1 MNSIELLTLKSLK
14 VLVRK
19 GSNRTLISVSSIL
32 VFCTL
37 YLMWYLSRHQQ
48 LRFMSSDA
56 YQKLQFNM
64 KCTASP
70 HRPGSISEKQLEC
83 SPDGDAVDRS
93 TKGLTPS
100 DLLFNKL
107 STGMLLTDDD
117 ETSQFAGL
125 LSSLMMNGLPLLG
138 LDDFVHFSDFVNAHL
153 GSKITSKILS
163 SPGYKDKFGNF
174 LEVRSNRIL
183 LYPDNCWT
191 QQFVSYLQSSSKVFK
206 ALKYRIYA
214 SRKQAMRHCCRNV
227 WAVLEI
233 EPTLADSTPS
243 NIFRTDPDINP
254 LNYAKDFNSEWK
266 CAAFSPQRWNES
278 SPFNTLL
285 ATTNVLSTNISASN
299 EDDPPSAQNIPESTN
314 FIFTDHTIDPTNIMP
329 AVTIRMHPAA
339 VPDTRNFEH
348 SPINRH
354 LNLRQQSGQ
363 LLYFTSG
370 FLTLQLEVQNFLA
383 SWHLGGSVIQSDAFS
398 GRNEGVLLEPAYAAH
413 SLAQAIAKATTR
425 QEVYQAVVNAT
436 QVEAQQNEEGQEGVR
451 PSLSFPLFHR
461 AFPTHNYK
469 QVRYSLHCILYDCQY
484 SELLYQLYNIR
495 YCSFSASF
503 GTRTHIFYSQM
514 IMSTVH
520 VLAHVWCLDQY
531 RPDCVLQPA
540 RCDHCWRTV
549 QVHYMMLSVYY

>member
-1 MNSIELLTLKSLK
+1 MNRLCFYREHWLPHFNFLKSIRVGFVRPQQRFTGCIRSYLFDKTMNAIELLTIKSLK

-64 KCTASP
+64 KCTAST
-70 HRPGSISEKQLEC
+70 HRPDSLTEKQLEC
-83 SPDGDAVDRS
+83 YPDGDAVDRS

-153 GSKITSKILS
+153 GSKITSKILA
-163 SPGYKDKFGNF
+163 SPGYKEKFGNF
-174 LEVRSNRIL
+174 LEVRRNRIL

-191 QQFVSYLQSSSKVFK
+191 QHFVTYLQSSSKVFK

-233 EPTLADSTPS
+233 EPTLVDPVPS
-243 NIFRTDPDINP
+243 SIFRTDPDVHT
-254 LNYAKDFNSEWK
+254 FNHASEPSSEWK
-266 CAAFSPQRWNES
+266 CAAFEMQRWNKS
-278 SPFNTLL
+278 SLL
-285 ATTNVLSTNISASN
+285 YTSFAATSVLPINVSTSN
-299 EDDPPSAQNIPESTN
+299 EDDQFSIPASVEG
-314 FIFTDHTIDPTNIMP
+314 FTLFDNTVDQDNNAMP

-425 QEVYQAVVNAT
+425 EEVYEAIVNAT
-436 QVEAQQNEEGQEGVR
+436 QMDAQQNEGGQEGVR

-469 QVRYSLHCILYDCQY
+469 QVTCLFLCLY
-484 SELLYQLYNIR
+484 
-495 YCSFSASF
+495 F
-503 GTRTHIFYSQM
+503 
-514 IMSTVH
+514 
-520 VLAHVWCLDQY
+520 
-531 RPDCVLQPA
+531 VLQTLISSWN
-540 RCDHCWRTV
+540 R
-549 QVHYMMLSVYY
+549 S